1 MIPEVRFVTLSGNI
15 AYLLSFSFQTLLLQV
30 QRDDNVRA
38 LFEAICDAFE
48 FAKDTETL
56 KNINPKSLQAK
67 ILEDML
73 QRVSEISKFIEL
85 YGKHTQAGTSSRPL
99 S

>member
-1 MIPEVRFVTLSGNI
+1 MLS
-15 AYLLSFSFQTLLLQV
+15 LFLFRQTLLLQV
-30 QRDDNVRA
+30 QRDDNVRT
-38 LFEAICDAFE
+38 LFKAICDAFE
-48 FAKDTETL
+48 FVNDAEAL

-85 YGKHTQAGTSSRPL
+85 YAKNGQAGTSSRPL
-99 S
+99 SLVI